1 MAFIKAVKSAT
12 TYANAAAAKAVQ
24 VEGGTIAQA
33 GNIDTVSGAISNDIS
48 LRSMNAADDSNAEN
62 LGSRV
67 VANGGVDGSTTDSVG
82 VSGANGGAT
91 LAFFPNKADRTKADP
106 QFVIKGVSTSLAGSA
121 TDVIR
126 TPGSHYGSNNTRSQ
140 ERVKIGDRLIG
151 SKADE
156 AFDNMARP
164 STEISP
170 GRTKGSN
177 AGNATTMVNPADGS
191 SAVVSEIKSTRAVPG
206 ELIYMYGGK
215 LAASG
220 QYKSKETY
228 ES

>member
-1 MAFIKAVKSAT
+1 MAFKSTTSVT
-12 TYANAAAAKAVQ
+12 TYANAAAMKAAQ

-33 GNIDTVSGAISNDIS
+33 GNIDTVSGAIKNDLA
-48 LRSMNAADDSNAEN
+48 LRSMNSADDSDSQN

-67 VANGGVDGSTTDSVG
+67 VANAHEVLTTTDLVG
-82 VSGANGGAT
+82 VSGADGGAT
-91 LAFFPNKADRTKADP
+91 LAFFPAKADRTASKP
-106 QFVIKGVSTSLAGSA
+106 GFVIRGVSTSLGGNN

-126 TPGSHYGSNNTRSQ
+126 TPGSHYGSNNVRSQ
-140 ERVKIGDRLIG
+140 ERNKISDRLIG

-164 STEISP
+164 STEIVP

-177 AGNATTMVNPADGS
+177 AGDATTMVNPADGS
-191 SAVVSEIKSTRAVPG
+191 AAVASEIKSTRAVPG
-206 ELIYMYGGK
+206 ELVYMYGGK

-220 QYKSKETY
+220 EYKSKETY

>member
-12 TYANAAAAKAVQ
+12 TYDNAAAAKAVQ

-33 GNIDTVSGAISNDIS
+33 GNIDTVSGAIKNDLAI
-48 LRSMNAADDSNAEN
+48 RNMNAADDSNAEN

-82 VSGANGGAT
+82 VSGADGSAN
-91 LAFFPNKADRTKADP
+91 LAFFPAKANRTASDP
-106 QFVIKGVSTSLAGSA
+106 QFVIRGVSSSLRGSA

-126 TPGSHYGSNNTRSQ
+126 TPGSHYGSNNVRSQ
-140 ERVKIGDRLIG
+140 ERTKISDRLIG

-164 STEISP
+164 STEIVP

-177 AGNATTMVNPADGS
+177 AGDATTMVNPADGS
-191 SAVVSEIKSTRAVPG
+191 AAVASEIKSTRAVPG

-220 QYKSKETY
+220 EYKSKETY